1 MTILGEKICQFL
13 FISSI
18 IFIIYILG
26 DLIIKIYGRFAL
38 KQENVTFVLSKTE
51 KIMLWASIAMFF
63 TYIIN

>member
-1 MTILGEKICQFL
+1 MTILAEKIYQFL

-38 KQENVTFVLSKTE
+38 KQENVTFVLTNAE

-63 TYIIN
+63 TYIL

>member
-1 MTILGEKICQFL
+1 MAILAEKIYQFL

>member
-1 MTILGEKICQFL
+1 MTILAEKIYQFL

-26 DLIIKIYGRFAL
+26 DLIIKVYGRFAL
-38 KQENVTFVLSKTE
+38 KQENVTFVLSNTE

-63 TYIIN
+63 THIL

>member
-1 MTILGEKICQFL
+1 MTILAEKIYQFL

-38 KQENVTFVLSKTE
+38 KQENVTFVLTNAE
-51 KIMLWASIAMFF
+51 KIMLWISIAMFL
-63 TYIIN
+63 TYIIK

>member
-1 MTILGEKICQFL
+1 MTILVEKTCQFL

-38 KQENVTFVLSKTE
+38 KQENVTFVLTNAE
-51 KIMLWASIAMFF
+51 KMMLWVSIAMFF
-63 TYIIN
+63 TYIL

>member
-1 MTILGEKICQFL
+1 MIILAEKIYQFL

-26 DLIIKIYGRFAL
+26 DLIIKVYGRFAL
-38 KQENVTFVLSKTE
+38 KQENVTFLLSNTE

-63 TYIIN
+63 TYIL